1 MPPADL
7 NTHAFNYEFI
17 LGKQGRVRD
26 DPLMDKNTN
35 WEFIGF
41 PKKSIGG
48 LRNLVASTS
57 FLTEYYVKDVIK
69 EDSSNYLVIK

>member
-1 MPPADL
+1 
-7 NTHAFNYEFI
+7 
-17 LGKQGRVRD
+17 
-26 DPLMDKNTN
+26 MDKNTN